1 MNCPKRYAIVG
12 ATALVVVAVAIYVV
26 LKPRA
31 AGSRHRRAPAP
42 IVQEPS
48 PIPSPLPPIYGP
60 PSPRPIYGPPS
71 PPSRVPLL
79 DIETGRRKAVLPVGK
94 DALRPTMPGE
104 PKEMLPPEGWDALDL
119 KRGIPFVKTGP
130 TAETG
135 PNAQG
140 APSEGRRIL
149 LEQAAQEMS
158 PVTIVYC
165 LDAAMDE
172 AYLQAALR
180 AIGEAVKGLSRNDRF
195 AVVLSGTQATLAI
208 PPTAVRDGDATQKM
222 RQITAT
228 AKPSTAAPL
237 APMLELARTVSGVT
251 DIVVIALADGTLGEE
266 DARWFRDHSETAA
279 NGPRC
284 IALAIG
290 DGTPTPRA
298 RAMSSLASATHGAFA
313 FLKPTNKPTS
323 P

>member
-1 MNCPKRYAIVG
+1 
-12 ATALVVVAVAIYVV
+12 
-26 LKPRA
+26 
-31 AGSRHRRAPAP
+31 
-42 IVQEPS
+42 
-48 PIPSPLPPIYGP
+48 
-60 PSPRPIYGPPS
+60 
-71 PPSRVPLL
+71 
-79 DIETGRRKAVLPVGK
+79 
-94 DALRPTMPGE
+94 
-104 PKEMLPPEGWDALDL
+104 MLPPTGWDALDL

-135 PNAQG
+135 PNASD

-195 AVVLSGTQATLAI
+195 AVVLSGSQAAFAV
-208 PPTAVRDGDATQKM
+208 PPTAVRDGDPSQKI
-222 RQITAT
+222 RQMSAT

-251 DIVVIALADGTLGEE
+251 HIVVITPAEGTFGEE
-266 DARWFRDHSETAA
+266 DARWFQSHSDAAA

-284 IALAIG
+284 IALIVG
-290 DGTPTPRA
+290 DGSPTPRA
-298 RAMSSLASATHGAFA
+298 RAMSSPASATHGAFA